1 MWTMG
6 RKPRLIFLI
15 VLIIT
20 TAVSCSD
27 NYKEYPIIKVDNA
40 INAGNEIIEKFI
52 SIDCLIP
59 IRDNKI
65 LLGTCDKV
73 LTYDS
78 LVYILDQ
85 ERILVINKEGTLH
98 AEINQI
104 GMGPGEY
111 SEITD
116 FEIDTNGNI
125 LLYCSDEQKVLTY
138 TCDGKFISQER
149 VCDGT
154 DICLLRNG
162 DIAVYRNI
170 YSDTIASVYRRNGKQ
185 HMHYKFEDKRPNILL
200 QNGGGIIEYNDSLY
214 LTNPLDYNIYKCEN
228 GKITPIVGF
237 DFAER
242 NLTVEMRQE
251 QNPRKILKTI
261 HEHEKILH
269 IDCLNIRPNFILL
282 RPSDSKFIIYDIF
295 EDCTYKFGKIKNPYS
310 SILCSPI
317 YTTSYDNSFAGFV
330 LASNIEESLLPVTD
344 SEVERY
350 PFLKILSNPNVKDY
364 LGNDWIVIG
373 HFK

>member
-6 RKPRLIFLI
+6 RKQRLIFLI

-27 NYKEYPIIKVDNA
+27 NYKEHPIIKVDNA

-85 ERILVINKEGTLH
+85 ERILVINKEGLLH

-138 TCDGKFISQER
+138 TYDGEFISQER

-214 LTNPLDYNIYKCEN
+214 LTNPLDYNIYKCKN
-228 GKITPIVGF
+228 GKITPIVEF

-261 HEHEKILH
+261 HEHERILY

-317 YTTSYDNSFAGFV
+317 YTTGYDNSFAGFV
-330 LASNIEESLLPVTD
+330 SASNIENSLLPVTG
-344 SEVERY
+344 SEVEHY
-350 PFLKILSNPNVKDY
+350 PFLKILSNPNIKDY
-364 LGNDWIVIG
+364 LENDWIVIG